1 MHIMTGL
8 ALAGALFGGGSAKG
22 QPRATDARGAGPN
35 ASYDG
40 RAGQTRVAPPRLD
53 GDVEIDGNLTE
64 PQWQKAA
71 LLTGFSQFAPTDGVA
86 ASDSTQV
93 LVWYSA
99 TAMYVG
105 VRAYEAHGAVQPNL
119 ADRDHIDTED
129 RIELLV
135 STFNDGRQAYDF
147 QVNPL
152 GIQADGTVVETGASQ
167 NTAGPGSS
175 NGSATTGRAL
185 PDLSADFVFQSK
197 GHVTPYGYE
206 VEIRIPFKSIRYQAS
221 DVQDWGFNVV
231 RHVQH
236 SGHDDTWTPARR
248 AAASFLGQS
257 GTLAGLTDLRRGL
270 VLDFNPE
277 VTQTVNGSPR
287 TAGYGYTVDHTN
299 VGANLRWGVTN
310 NLTLNATAKPD
321 FSQVEADAGQLT
333 YDPRQALFFAERR
346 PFFLDGIE
354 QFSVPN
360 NLIYTRQIVQ
370 PVAAG
375 KLTGTVSG
383 MNVALLTAA
392 DDPHTS
398 LMGDAHPL
406 FAIARVQRDLGSDS
420 RIGALYTDREDGG
433 DYNRVA
439 GADARIVMHKLYT
452 LRAQAAE
459 SQTQEFGSSYSGPL
473 WAASFDRNGRI
484 FGFNYTL
491 QGVSPDFETRSGF
504 ISRNGITVGTAT
516 HRLSYLGAQGAM
528 LENFTAVVTG
538 SGTWQY
544 DRFLNH
550 RTAQDKKL
558 HLDLATTWRGGWGL
572 GAAIYT
578 ETFGYDPALYAN
590 YRVVVPGATAGVLD
604 TIQFTGRKRIPNH
617 DWLFNF
623 NTPQGA
629 HFSAN
634 GFILLGQDENFF
646 EWEQAAVYFTNVT
659 VNWRP
664 TSQLRVTGTYAR
676 QQYDRTTSNSTVAVN
691 EIPYVKVEYQVSRP
705 IFVRLVTEYDSQHQ
719 DALIDARHGNAPIVY
734 YDPSSGTYSP
744 AAAYHTGHVRL
755 QGLFSYQPEP
765 GTVFFAGYGA
775 LLNEPDGLRFRQY
788 LRLNDGFFVKLSYL
802 FRAR

>member
-1 MHIMTGL
+1 MHLLT
-8 ALAGALFGGGSAKG
+8 ALFALGSLVGGGTRAGATAAP
-22 QPRATDARGAGPN
+22 QQRPAAAPN
-35 ASYDG
+35 AYDG
-40 RAGQTRVAPPRLD
+40 RAGQTRVSMPRLD
-53 GDVEIDGNLTE
+53 GDVEIDGNLSE

-71 LLTGFSQFAPTDGVA
+71 LLTGFSEFAPTDGVPA
-86 ASDSTQV
+86 VDSTQV

-105 VRAYEAHGAVQPNL
+105 VRAYEVHGPVHPNL
-119 ADRDHIDTED
+119 ADRDHIGAED

-167 NTAGPGSS
+167 NTAGP
-175 NGSATTGRAL
+175 NGNNTASIGRVSA
-185 PDLSADFVFQSK
+185 DLSADFVFQSK
-197 GHVTPYGYE
+197 GRATPYGYE
-206 VEIRIPFKSIRYQAS
+206 VEIRIPFKSIRYQAA

-236 SGHDDTWTPARR
+236 SGHDETWTPARR

-257 GTLAGLTDLRRGL
+257 GTLTGLTDLHRGL

-277 VTQTVNGSPR
+277 ITQTVTGAPR
-287 TAGYGYTVDHTN
+287 ATGYGYTMDHTN

-354 QFSVPN
+354 QFTVPS

-383 MNVALLTAA
+383 TNVALLTAA
-392 DDPHTS
+392 DDPRTS
-398 LMGDAHPL
+398 LVGDAHPL

-420 RIGALYTDREDGG
+420 RVGALYTDREDGG

-439 GADARIVMHKLYT
+439 GGDVRVVMHKLYT
-452 LRAQAAE
+452 LRGQFAE
-459 SQTQEFGSSYSGPL
+459 SQTHEFGESFSGPL
-473 WAASFDRNGRI
+473 WGASLDRNGRI

-491 QGVSPDFETRSGF
+491 SGVSPDFVTRSGF
-504 ISRNGITVGTAT
+504 VSRNGVANGTAS
-516 HRLSYLGAQGAM
+516 HRLSYIGQQGAF
-528 LENFTAVVTG
+528 LENFTGVVTVA
-538 SGTWQY
+538 GTWQY
-544 DRFLNH
+544 DHFMTH

-558 HLDLATTWRGGWGL
+558 HFDLASTLRGGWGL
-572 GAAIYT
+572 GMGLYT
-578 ETFGYDPALYAN
+578 ETFGYDPALFAN
-590 YRVVVPGATAGVLD
+590 YRVVVPGATAGTLD
-604 TIQFTGRKRIPNH
+604 TVAFSGRKRIPNH
-617 DWLFNF
+617 DWLFSF

-634 GFILLGQDENFF
+634 GFFLLGQDENFF
-646 EWEQAAVYFTNVT
+646 EWEQAAVYFTNLT
-659 VNWRP
+659 LNWRP
-664 TSQLRVTGTYAR
+664 TAQLRVTGTYAR
-676 QQYDRTTSNSTVAVN
+676 QQYDRTTENSTVAVN
-691 EIPYVKVEYQVSRP
+691 EIPYVKVEYQLSRP
-705 IFVRLVTEYDSQHQ
+705 IFVRLVTEYDSQRH
-719 DALIDARHGNAPIVY
+719 DALIDARNGNAPILY
-734 YDPSSGTYSP
+734 YDSSTGSYTP
-744 AAAYHTGHVRL
+744 ASSFRTGRFHV

-775 LLNEPDGLRFRQY
+775 LLDEPNGLRFNQY
-788 LRLNDGFFVKLSYL
+788 TRLNDGFFVKLSYL

>member
-1 MHIMTGL
+1 MPLLTALL
-8 ALAGALFGGGSAKG
+8 ALGSLVVSG
-22 QPRATDARGAGPN
+22 TTDTPQQRAAAPS
-35 ASYDG
+35 AYDG
-40 RAGQTRVAPPRLD
+40 RAGQTHVSTPRLD
-53 GDVEIDGNLTE
+53 GDVTIDGTLDE

-71 LLTGFSQFAPTDGVA
+71 LLTGFSQFAPTDGVPA
-86 ASDSTQV
+86 VDSTQV

-99 TAMYVG
+99 TALYVG
-105 VRAYEAHGAVQPNL
+105 VRAYEVHGVVHPNL
-119 ADRDHIDTED
+119 ADRDHIDAED
-129 RIELLV
+129 RIELLL

-167 NTAGPGSS
+167 NTAGPGGNST
-175 NGSATTGRAL
+175 ATVGRVA

-197 GHVTPYGYE
+197 GRVTPYGYA
-206 VEIRIPFKSIRYQAS
+206 VEIRIPFKSIRYQAA

-236 SGHDDTWTPARR
+236 SGHDDTWAPARR

-257 GTLAGLTDLRRGL
+257 GTLAGLTDLHRGL

-277 VTQTVNGSPR
+277 ITQTVTGAPR
-287 TAGYGYTVDHTN
+287 TVGYGYTMDHTN

-321 FSQVEADAGQLT
+321 FSQVEADAGQLA
-333 YDPRQALFFAERR
+333 YDPRQALFFEERR

-383 MNVALLTAA
+383 TNVALLTAA
-392 DDPHTS
+392 DDPRMS
-398 LMGDAHPL
+398 LVGDAHPL

-420 RIGALYTDREDGG
+420 RVGALYTDREDGG

-439 GADARIVMHKLYT
+439 GADARFVLHGLYT
-452 LRAQAAE
+452 LRGQFAE
-459 SQTQEFGSSYSGPL
+459 SQTREVGSAFSGPL
-473 WAASFDRNGRI
+473 WAASFDRNGRL
-484 FGFNYTL
+484 FGFNYAL
-491 QGVSPDFETRSGF
+491 QGISPDFETRSGF
-504 ISRNGITVGTAT
+504 VSRNGVTQGTAS
-516 HRLSYLGAQGAM
+516 HRLSYLGPQGAF
-528 LENFTAVVTG
+528 LENFTGVMTIA
-538 SGTWQY
+538 GTWQY
-544 DRFLNH
+544 DHFLAR

-558 HLDLATTWRGGWGL
+558 HFDLATTLRGGWGL
-572 GAAIYT
+572 GAGLYT

-590 YRVVVPGATAGVLD
+590 YRVVVPGATAGALD
-604 TIQFTGRKRIPNH
+604 TVAFQGRKRIPNH
-617 DWLFNF
+617 DWLFKF
-623 NTPQGA
+623 NTPEGT
-629 HFSAN
+629 HFSAS
-634 GFILLGQDENFF
+634 GFFLLGQDENFF
-646 EWEQAAVYFTNVT
+646 EWQQAAIYFSNLTL
-659 VNWRP
+659 NWRP
-664 TSQLRVTGTYAR
+664 TAQLRVTGTYAR
-676 QQYDRTTSNSTVAVN
+676 QQYDRTTENNTVAVN
-691 EIPYVKVEYQVSRP
+691 EIPRIKVEYQVSRP
-705 IFVRLVTEYDSQHQ
+705 IFVRLVTEYDSHRQ
-719 DALIDARHGNAPIVY
+719 DALVDAGHGNAPIVL
-734 YDPSSGTYSP
+734 YDPSSGTYAP
-744 AAAYHTGHVRL
+744 ASAFHTGRMRV

-775 LLNEPDGLRFRQY
+775 LLDEPDGLRFDRY
-788 LRLNDGFFVKLSYL
+788 TRLDDGFFVKLSYL